1 MKNVHKLF
9 LLLSFLPTL
18 VMADAPN
25 VENAAKAIS
34 SSSTISDADKNLQ
47 KAVNETIASNEYKDA
62 SSETKAAQ
70 QRQTE
75 ETIKNALSGTATSQ
89 ASDNNSN
96 TSSDTRTDEERAK
109 DLQEKQDAY
118 DAAKAKENSKENKM
132 LTALSTA
139 ATGIGG
145 MELAMGLSQQK
156 ADKEADKDM
165 DAYIETF
172 RCTYANGKSVKA
184 SSVEI
189 ELPGGNDQ
197 NMMNYRGE
205 YLALAADLKERKAAL
220 GMAAGIESEEILDK
234 ATTGLYDE
242 ENVGITK
249 GSYESLYR
257 AKALESEKDQAMID
271 ENAKSAKNR
280 VIAGAVVGGV
290 GVVGGMLG
298 NSLINGKLGEL
309 IKEKKANQT
318 ATKENE
324 SAIASLKAGL
334 KSTGM
339 TDVDKLDFSTL
350 DISGLKDH
358 ITNTDWTKIDA
369 KGESATKLINTSNKT
384 SFESSFKNL
393 ATEYTTQ

>member
-1 MKNVHKLF
+1 MKQNIKIFTV
-9 LLLSFLPTL
+9 LLATL
-18 VMADAPN
+18 MSMP
-25 VENAAKAIS
+25 I
-34 SSSTISDADKNLQ
+34 
-47 KAVNETIASNEYKDA
+47 ETLAETASQDT
-62 SSETKAAQ
+62 SV
-70 QRQTE
+70 
-75 ETIKNALSGTATSQ
+75 ALSS
-89 ASDNNSN
+89 
-96 TSSDTRTDEERAK
+96 TSSDTRTDEQKAD

-118 DAAKAKENSKENKM
+118 DAAREKETSTANKT

-205 YLALAADLKERKAAL
+205 YLALAADLKERKIAL

-242 ENVGITK
+242 ENVGITN

-257 AKALESEKDQAMID
+257 AKALESEKDQTMID

-358 ITNTDWTKIDA
+358 ITNTDWTQISA
-369 KGESATKLINTSNKT
+369 KGESATELINTSNTT

-393 ATEYTTQ
+393 ATKYKTQ